1 MSINSTLPLADNL
14 LDILSNSKVSAFI
27 KIPSL
32 VFIVPL
38 FNPFTIFPLFKI
50 STSVTLKLNCSMLF
64 ALDQIKKF
72 EKNIKSKY
80 KILFFINVFEHEP
93 I

>member
-1 MSINSTLPLADNL
+1 MSINSTLPLAYNL

-27 KIPSL
+27 RIPSL
-32 VFIVPL
+32 VLIVPL
-38 FNPFTIFPLFKI
+38 FNPLTIFPLFKI
-50 STSVTLKLNCSMLF
+50 STSVTSKLNCSMLF